1 MIKKNT
7 GRKHKFLRK
16 REPEFWFKIISF
28 SIALLVHVVLILYL
42 RQARIIIK
50 ILPFKR
56 ETEIAIAKYPEVN
69 LPKNLQEVI
78 NQPPGSDLFPQKARE
93 RGPGGTGPAG
103 HIQPGIKPEAG
114 KAAGTLSRETNYTF
128 DLDRYLASGRDKK
141 SAGEDFS
148 LTLRG
153 RIRTIGKYNF
163 SLTLPVRPAIPGEAV
178 KGESGTALSGD
189 VYRYLSPQGYR
200 QAGKG
205 LRFSQGGKPIP
216 SGTGGAQ
223 VSISSYKY
231 DINPWAEKVVNNIQ
245 AKWVLPELSVM
256 PENRTVALLIQVDRY
271 GQILSME
278 MTTSTANEL
287 LDQAVVSAVKLS
299 SPFPPLPSDFPGR
312 ILEFSLIFT
321 YHE

>member
-1 MIKKNT
+1 MIKKNS
-7 GRKHKFLRK
+7 GLKYRFFKQK
-16 REPEFWFKIISF
+16 EPEFWFKIISL
-28 SIALLVHVVLILYL
+28 SIAILVHVALILYL

-50 ILPFKR
+50 ILPFKH

-78 NQPPGSDLFPQKARE
+78 NQPPGSDLFPQKTRQT
-93 RGPGGTGPAG
+93 GPGVTGGGGYGQPGSKPGTGKAEG
-103 HIQPGIKPEAG
+103 TVSEEA
-114 KAAGTLSRETNYTF
+114 NYTF

-141 SAGEDFS
+141 SLGDDFT

-163 SLTLPVRPAIPGEAV
+163 SLTLPVRPAITGETE
-178 KGESGTALSGD
+178 KGEPGKELSGD
-189 VYRYLSPQGYR
+189 VYRYLGPQGYR
-200 QAGKG
+200 QSGKG
-205 LRFSQGGKPIP
+205 LRFSPGGKPIP
-216 SGTGGAQ
+216 AGTGGAQ
-223 VSISSYKY
+223 VSISPYKY

-245 AKWVLPELSVM
+245 AKWVLPELAVM
-256 PENRTVALLIQVDRY
+256 PENRTVALLIQVDRD

-299 SPFPPLPSDFPGR
+299 APFPPLPSDFPGKV
-312 ILEFSLIFT
+312 LEFSLIFT